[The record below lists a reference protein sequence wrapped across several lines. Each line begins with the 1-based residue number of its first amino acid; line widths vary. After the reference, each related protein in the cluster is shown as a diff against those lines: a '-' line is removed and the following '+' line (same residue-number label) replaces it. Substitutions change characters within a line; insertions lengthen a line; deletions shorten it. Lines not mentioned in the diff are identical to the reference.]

1 MVTARR
7 REENLQS
14 VPAAIS
20 AVSGDL
26 LDSSYTV
33 NTQLLSQLVPALYYN
48 SANPRNTAYT
58 IRGLGSNTLSISA
71 ANDGIEPGVGFYVD
85 QVYHGRPAT
94 ASFDFT
100 DIERVEVL
108 RGPQGTLF
116 GKNTTAGAIH
126 VISREPTFEPEANA
140 EVSFGEND
148 FIQAKGAVSGPLFG
162 DVVAGRLSAQ
172 ITQRDG
178 VIHNVR
184 TGAGPERARQLRR
197 ARAAAVRAD
206 RESQAATHRRRF
218 RSGLRLL
225 HAELPARRPEPAQRR
240 APVSRVWPR
249 GSATSPP
256 AATSLTA

>member
-1 MVTARR
+1 M
-7 REENLQS
+7 
-14 VPAAIS
+14 
-20 AVSGDL
+20 AVSVVSADL
-26 LDSSYTV
+26 LQSSYTV
-33 NTQLLSQLVPALYYN
+33 NTQQLSQLVPALYYN

-126 VISREPTFEPEANA
+126 IISRQPTFEPESNA
-140 EVSFGEND
+140 EVSFGELD
-148 FIQAKGAVSGPLFG
+148 FIQAKGALSGPIFR

-172 ITQRDG
+172 
-178 VIHNVR
+178 VI
-184 TGAGPERARQLRR
+184 
-197 ARAAAVRAD
+197 
-206 RESQAATHRRRF
+206 
-218 RSGLRLL
+218 
-225 HAELPARRPEPAQRR
+225 
-240 APVSRVWPR
+240 
-249 GSATSPP
+249 
-256 AATSLTA
+256 